1 MSCIQNVHRLERGV
15 LIASRKHT
23 TFSHLDAAAVV
34 DVCVGAFL
42 FFGLDVIGY
51 DAEVRIWFEGA
62 KMHVIHM
69 DQFLVLDIILSLLYL
84 LHV

>member
-1 MSCIQNVHRLERGV
+1 MSCVQNVHRLERGV
-15 LIASRKHT
+15 LIASREHT

>member
-15 LIASRKHT
+15 LIASREHT

-42 FFGLDVIGY
+42 LFGLDVIGY
-51 DAEVRIWFEGA
+51 DAEVVR
-62 KMHVIHM
+62 K
-69 DQFLVLDIILSLLYL
+69 
-84 LHV
+84 